1 MTKSFEFKAPRV
13 SPIKAIRGGAAHGLA
28 LAAQEVLGRSNQ
40 TVPIEEGTLMRS
52 GKASVS
58 TSGTRAA
65 VSYDTPYAV
74 RQHEDLTYRH
84 DKGRTAK
91 YLENALNES
100 RGDILRLI
108 AQGIRAKL

>member
-1 MTKSFEFKAPRV
+1 MPKTFEFKAPRV
-13 SPIKAIRGGAAHGLA
+13 SPIKAIRNGAAHGLA

-40 TVPIEEGTLMRS
+40 KVPIEEGTLQRS

-58 TSGTRAA
+58 DDGTRAA

-100 RGDILRLI
+100 RETILQLV